1 MINLTG
7 TETDKNLRNA
17 FSGESEAAMKYSFYA
32 QAARNEGYQQI
43 ADIFQETADNER
55 EHAEIWF
62 KQLNGISNTRD
73 NLYAAAAGERYE
85 WNDMY
90 AGFAE
95 TARREGF
102 ADLALKFEQIAR
114 IEKEHEERYNKLIQN
129 VENHQVFSK
138 PETGSA
144 STADSLSKER
154 MRRKDVPYAA
164 SHRLIL
170 NRKQKIIKKYRP
182 LTRPDFYFKA
192 LC

>member
-102 ADLALKFEQIAR
+102 A
-114 IEKEHEERYNKLIQN
+114 
-129 VENHQVFSK
+129 
-138 PETGSA
+138 GSA

>member
-138 PETGSA
+138 PET
-144 STADSLSKER
+144 

>member
-1 MINLTG
+1 M
-7 TETDKNLRNA
+7 R
-17 FSGESEAAMKYSFYA
+17 KY
-32 QAARNEGYQQI
+32 
-43 ADIFQETADNER
+43 
-55 EHAEIWF
+55 WF

-114 IEKEHEERYNKLIQN
+114 IEKEHEERYNKLITRMWQRTIRSFPN
-129 VENHQVFSK
+129 LRRSA
-138 PETGSA
+138 GSA